1 MTYLQLRASPGKKR
15 VFRRLRN
22 VVSRLKLASG
32 DTSNALGSIPD
43 PTVAST
49 ACPDVSLSE
58 RFGVVPT
65 DLDLGLWDLLT
76 ATAARYPDRD
86 AIVSLWQQPHDDG
99 YESGY
104 GAEDA
109 DRCLRWTYQQLL
121 IEATRIATC
130 LRKLGCRP
138 NMRLAA
144 VVWNSAEWGLFLWVA
159 ANLGMAFVPIDPRVP
174 REARSMLQA
183 LKPDVVV
190 AQDDTAIAI
199 VDDWELDEP
208 FSSLCIRIS
217 CSYTSLKDW
226 INLWGEHNIDQ
237 HVMNIEMLTNIE
249 TEHLDIE
256 QYSHQPNQV
265 AVVVFTSGTT
275 GKPKGCPHT
284 NQSIISQTAKYD
296 PNPDPSLIDR
306 WLVHTPVSHIFAINN
321 ALRAWRYGG
330 ASIFPS
336 KTFNVQSTIRALRD
350 ERITIMS
357 ATPTLVKVLLADP
370 LFPDPAELCLEVVTI
385 AATTI
390 TRDDI
395 DMCRQGL
402 GAKDAI
408 QAYGMSEGAPTLSW
422 ARSDELLIDGF
433 HPGVGKAL
441 PGVWVRICNPETREV
456 LPYDK
461 LGEIHL
467 GGYSVISSYLDGAE
481 SNSFYRDGCGT
492 WLMTGDQGCMD
503 SNGVLYVH
511 GRYKDIII
519 RGGENLSPFEIES
532 AIAQIP
538 GVEVRKPML
547 PSGPRCSFTLTTS
560 QVAAIG
566 VPDDTGGEV
575 PIAVASLPKGVTK
588 SMVSD
593 RVATLDSKYMLA
605 GIYTLKDLGL
615 KAFPVTSMGKVKK
628 NELKKAVTILR
639 QGSADETTHATSKHD
654 RSYSFSIDN
663 ELLNKLVDAWEQV
676 TGTRPRI
683 DTQITHLADSISIL
697 RYCDAVY
704 RLTGKRLYLQ
714 DVVTCDTVEKQAELL
729 ATRSVNPQ
737 THVSDPVRPL
747 TPLLQINHGASGL
760 VFPSSFGPET
770 LLPPQ
775 SNLVSSSALPD
786 HRLLKNQ
793 LEVLGLSGCDI
804 EDMIPIKESL
814 HRTVIGQRPQSY
826 HVRMVFRATRSG
838 FDHICQSLERC
849 VAHRPMMRTIL
860 FDSYGFKPSHLVIK
874 TNQKLLQ
881 HLIHDVEVET
891 EAEAQER
898 WSDDSYETHSS
909 HFMFQGEVISV
920 RQGNGVFVSVLFS
933 HSIMDAM
940 SLWPFHR
947 DLECVLGDIKAKL
960 PPSTPFRLFSDLFS
974 QYEDSEPARQA
985 VLFHTRKLRG
995 ISRLQDALWPPQ
1007 RAPGWMISNDAGSH
1021 RARERA
1027 LVRAQV
1033 WDGEWEANADS
1044 FRYPRQARVVRLPHL
1059 AELQRMRGIQP
1070 SVFAK
1075 AAVVLFNTRQTGA
1088 LHAIFNTWE
1097 SCRTWPFV
1105 PQWMQNMLPP
1115 AMSIDGPTAS
1125 WLLRMTEVSKHETV
1139 LDFLDRFASECD
1151 EETRFDHVPWQKVI
1165 EELRDEGAVAEAA
1178 SYRQSFVWDVTLGLG
1193 SSKQFRSDSRL
1204 LEFVSRLDWGDC
1216 ESLYFVAS
1224 WDTAQMNDIEVED
1237 FCECMADTMRKMAR
1251 PDNWNRTVGHLF
1263 GL

>member
-1 MTYLQLRASPGKKR
+1 MPYLTQLGTPPGKKS
-15 VFRRLRN
+15 VFRKIRN
-22 VVSRLKLASG
+22 VMSRLKSKSRGAP
-32 DTSNALGSIPD
+32 NALGSIPN
-43 PTVAST
+43 PTAASM

-65 DLDLGLWDLLT
+65 DMDLGLWDIFT
-76 ATAARYPDRD
+76 ATAARYPNRD

-99 YESGY
+99 YESDY
-104 GAEDA
+104 QAED
-109 DRCLRWTYQQLL
+109 DNRCLRWSYQQLL
-121 IEATRIATC
+121 VEATRIAIC

-144 VVWNSAEWGLFLWVA
+144 VVWNSAEWGLFFWVA
-159 ANLGMAFVPIDPRVP
+159 ASLGMVFAPIDPRVP
-174 REARSMLQA
+174 SEAQSMLQV
-183 LKPDVVV
+183 LKPDVIVV
-190 AQDDTAIAI
+190 QDDNGIAI
-199 VDDWELDEP
+199 IDDPELDQP
-208 FSSLCIRIS
+208 FSSLCIRIC
-217 CSYTSLKDW
+217 CSYTSQPDW
-226 INLWGEHNIDQ
+226 INLWGERNIEQ
-237 HVMNIEMLTNIE
+237 HVMNMEMFTNIE
-249 TEHLDIE
+249 TGHFDTQ
-256 QYSHQPNQV
+256 QYSHQPNQL

-296 PNPDPSLIDR
+296 PNPDFSLIDR

-330 ASIFPS
+330 AAIFPS

-357 ATPTLVKVLLADP
+357 ATPTLVKILLADP
-370 LFPDPAELCLEVVTI
+370 LFPDPSELCLEVVTI

-390 TRDDI
+390 TQDDI

-422 ARSDELLIDGF
+422 ARSDELLVDGF

-441 PGVWVRICNPETREV
+441 PGVWVRICDPATREV
-456 LPYDK
+456 LPYGQ

-481 SNSFYRDGCGT
+481 SKSFYQDGCGT

-503 SNGVLYVH
+503 SSGVLYVR

-519 RGGENLSPFEIES
+519 RGGENINPFEIES

-538 GVEVRKPML
+538 GV
-547 PSGPRCSFTLTTS
+547 
-560 QVAAIG
+560 QAAAIG
-566 VPDDTGGEV
+566 VPDDMGGEV
-575 PIAVASLPKGVTK
+575 PVAVASLPEGVTK

-593 RVATLDSKYMLA
+593 RVAMLDAKYMLA
-605 GIYTLKDLGL
+605 GVYTLKDLGL
-615 KAFPVTSMGKVKK
+615 EAFPLTSMGKVKK
-628 NELKKAVTILR
+628 NELKKAIKILR
-639 QGSADETTHATSKHD
+639 QAPTDEAFNGTSKPD
-654 RSYSFSIDN
+654 TSYSFFHHN
-663 ELLNKLVDAWEQV
+663 EILNKLVDAWEQV
-676 TGTRPRI
+676 TGTRPKT
-683 DTQITHLADSISIL
+683 DTQMTHLADSISML

-704 RLTGKRLYLQ
+704 RSTGKILYLQ
-714 DVVTCDTVEKQAELL
+714 DVVTCDTVDKQAELL
-729 ATRSVNPQ
+729 ATRSANAKTDAGELVHLP
-737 THVSDPVRPL
+737 
-747 TPLLQINHGASGL
+747 TPLLEINHGSSTA
-760 VFPSSFGPET
+760 VFPSSFGSKT
-770 LLPPQ
+770 LAPLQ
-775 SNLVSSSALPD
+775 SNLISSSAFPD

-793 LEVLGLSGCDI
+793 LEILGLSECVV

-826 HVRMVFRATRSG
+826 HVRMVFRATRSEPQ
-838 FDHICQSLERC
+838 HVRQSLERC

-860 FDSYGFKPSHLVIK
+860 LDSYGFKPSHIVIK
-874 TNQKLLQ
+874 ASRELLH

-909 HFMFQGEVISV
+909 HFMLQGHVISV
-920 RQGNGVFVSVLFS
+920 RQSSVVFLSVLFS
-933 HSIMDAM
+933 HSIIDAL

-947 DLECVLGDIKAKL
+947 DLEYVLSDINAKL
-960 PPSTPFRLFSDLFS
+960 SPSTPFRLFSDLFS

-1033 WDGEWEANADS
+1033 WEGDWEANANS
-1044 FRYPRQARVVRLPHL
+1044 FRYPRQARIVCLPHL
-1059 AELQRMRGIQP
+1059 AELQRTHGIQP
-1070 SVFAK
+1070 SLFAK

-1088 LHAIFNTWE
+1088 SHAIFNTWE
-1097 SCRTWPFV
+1097 SGRTWPFV
-1105 PQWMQNMLPP
+1105 PQWMHNMLPP

-1125 WLLRMTEVSKHETV
+1125 WLLRMATVSKNETL
-1139 LDFLDRFASECD
+1139 LDFLGRFASECD
-1151 EETRFDHVPWQKVI
+1151 EETRYDHVPWQKVI
-1165 EELRDEGAVAEAA
+1165 EELRDEGAVADAA

-1193 SSKQFRSDSRL
+1193 SSKEFRNDSRL

-1216 ESLYFVAS
+1216 GFFWNMFMIDSQNLYFVAS

-1237 FCECMADTMRKMAR
+1237 FCECMADTMRKMAK
-1251 PDNWNRTVGHLF
+1251 PDNWNKTIGQLF
-1263 GL
+1263 GP